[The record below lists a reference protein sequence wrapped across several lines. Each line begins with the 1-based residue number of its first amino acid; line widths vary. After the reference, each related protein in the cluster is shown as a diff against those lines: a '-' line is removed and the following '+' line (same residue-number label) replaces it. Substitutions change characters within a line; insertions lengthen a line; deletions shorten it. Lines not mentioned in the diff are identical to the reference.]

1 MDLIEQADNPKDR
14 ATLMILWE
22 LTEGV
27 GQVAQVQ
34 KSLADDLEKHRKE
47 LTTHLEANAALV
59 NKGRGF
65 WRGLMISVGLLQATL
80 VWQGKMLMDDY
91 ADVKHRIEKLESR
104 YAALEVKTKEAPHAV
119 VQAE

>member
-1 MDLIEQADNPKDR
+1 MALIEEADDPKDR

-27 GQVAQVQ
+27 GKVAEVQ
-34 KSLADDLEKHRKE
+34 KELAEDLEQHRKE
-47 LTTHLEANAALV
+47 LTEHLKANAELV

-65 WRGLMISVGLLQATL
+65 WRGLMVSVGALQAVL
-80 VWQGKMLMDDY
+80 VWQGKSLMDDY
-91 ADVKHRIEKLESR
+91 ADVKHRLER
-104 YAALEVKTKEAPHAV
+104 LETKYAAAELKMKEAPRAT

>member
-27 GQVAQVQ
+27 GQVAKVQ
-34 KSLADDLEKHRKE
+34 KSLADDLEQHRKE

-65 WRGLMISVGLLQATL
+65 WRAYWTFGALLCRETVRAI
-80 VWQGKMLMDDY
+80 
-91 ADVKHRIEKLESR
+91 RREF
-104 YAALEVKTKEAPHAV
+104 P
-119 VQAE
+119 